1 MKCEEVINLMQR
13 ELDGDLNAMEKKKL
27 FHHLSSCY
35 DCQALFERFKTLS
48 FQLEAL
54 PKVNP
59 PYSIVDKVLPT
70 LDQVEHS
77 TNGKVSSLTEKAG
90 LKKKGIKKSK
100 KWWIPSI
107 AVAAVLFVAL
117 IINDQSN
124 VKMNQLSSMSKEES
138 FDNANRSN
146 QMADQSSSQDAPAEA
161 AEEVQ
166 QYSIA
171 KTPEASSKASE
182 GEEAASQEGV
192 PEARIM
198 QEPVEENSV
207 PSDESE
213 NTDGATGTREEK
225 QEQTMLTV
233 EEENP
238 LYVSPD
244 GVYTAHE
251 GLGGGDIL
259 IQKEDR
265 PYYITKN
272 QWEEFWEV
280 ESIEWVANEEL
291 YYVLYHSEQDERQYW
306 IVYVDERTEEQLDEP
321 YHQE

>member
-1 MKCEEVINLMQR
+1 MKCEEVIDLMQR
-13 ELDGDLNAMEKKKL
+13 ELDGDLNTMEKKKL

-48 FQLEAL
+48 FQLESL

-107 AVAAVLFVAL
+107 AAAAVLLVAFIL
-117 IINDQSN
+117 SDQSEF
-124 VKMNQLSSMSKEES
+124 KMDQLLSISEEES
-138 FDNANRSN
+138 YDTSSQSN
-146 QMADQSSSQDAPAEA
+146 QMAEQSSSQDAPAEA
-161 AEEVQ
+161 PN
-166 QYSIA
+166 
-171 KTPEASSKASE
+171 KTSE
-182 GEEAASQEGV
+182 GEDAASQEGV
-192 PEARIM
+192 PEARVM
-198 QEPVEENSV
+198 QEPEDNSV
-207 PSDESE
+207 PSNELENNNKSES
-213 NTDGATGTREEK
+213 TDGATGNKEEK

-233 EEENP
+233 EEEKP

-321 YHQE
+321 YYQE